1 MPTQPPIAARMKDVR
16 VGHWSRPTA
25 DLGASGAKSL
35 EIVPTIRP
43 MVGRTC
49 MEKEARKLGSR
60 KRGLEFQETNNLAI
74 ISQDINTY
82 GLSSLELQIST
93 VSTLVDVGDR
103 EDRKPR

>member
-16 VGHWSRPTA
+16 VGHWSRPAA
-25 DLGASGAKSL
+25 DLGASGAKSF

-49 MEKEARKLGSR
+49 MVKEAHGLGSG
-60 KRGLEFQETNNLAI
+60 KRGLGFQKTNKLVV

-82 GLSSLELQIST
+82 GPLSFELKRS
-93 VSTLVDVGDR
+93 SAR
-103 EDRKPR
+103 